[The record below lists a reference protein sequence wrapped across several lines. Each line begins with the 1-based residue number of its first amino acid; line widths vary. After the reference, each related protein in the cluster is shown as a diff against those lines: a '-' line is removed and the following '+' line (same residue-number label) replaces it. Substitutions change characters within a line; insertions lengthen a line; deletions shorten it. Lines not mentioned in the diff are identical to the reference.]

1 MTTIRRVAQKAGVS
15 IATVSRVVNGSTA
28 VAPELRDRVLDA
40 VSRCGY
46 SPTIGRRSVASIA
59 LVYTGPF
66 SVGSPYDAACI
77 DGIIGAMVESDFDL
91 KITHL
96 RRDKSPDETY
106 SQFFF
111 RKGIRGAILR
121 STWADRDIARKIGDE
136 GFPAVVL
143 GDRFDHPRLAFAYN
157 ESSTASIEGIEH
169 LISLGH
175 RRIAFAANDID
186 DGDHTDRL
194 EAYRQ
199 VLRARNLY
207 DDQLEFRVP
216 AHRLDGAQLMRKMM
230 SLSNPPTAVFIAD
243 PLTAAGAVNEAHK
256 LKLRI
261 PEEMSILGFDDTD
274 TRYSVVPCMTSI
286 CQDSRQLGRLAY
298 ELLLRRCDE
307 PKNGKIHGSLGK
319 AWLEINH
326 TTGRAPTKAIRIM
339 PNGERVSSDD

>member
-46 SPTIGRRSVASIA
+46 APTIGRRSAASIA

-77 DGIIGAMVESDFDL
+77 DGIISAMVESDFDL
-91 KITHL
+91 KIAHL

-121 STWADRDIARKIGDE
+121 STSSDRDLARKIGDE

-157 ESSTASIEGIEH
+157 DSRTASVEGIEH

-175 RRIAFAANDID
+175 RRIAFVANNTD

-194 EAYRQ
+194 DAYRQ
-199 VLRARNLY
+199 TLKDRGFY
-207 DDQLEFRVP
+207 DEQLEFRVP
-216 AHRLDGAQLMRKMM
+216 AHRLDGAQLMRKML
-230 SLSNPPTAVFIAD
+230 SLTKPPTAVFIVD

-256 LKLRI
+256 LKLRV

-274 TRYSVVPCMTSI
+274 TRFSVVPTMTAI
-286 CQDSRQLGRLAY
+286 CQDSRELGQLAY
-298 ELLLRRCDE
+298 ELLLRRCEGLAD
-307 PKNGKIHGSLGK
+307 GHAGGLGR

-326 TTGRAPTKAIRIM
+326 TTARAPATTVRIM
-339 PNGERVSSDD
+339 PNGERLSVD

>member
-1 MTTIRRVAQKAGVS
+1 MTTIRRVAPKAGVS

-28 VAPELRDRVLDA
+28 VAPELRDRVIEA

-46 SPTIGRRSVASIA
+46 APTIGRRSSASIA

-66 SVGSPYDAACI
+66 SLGSPYDAACL
-77 DGIIGAMVESDFDL
+77 DGIVSAMLESDYDL

-96 RRDKSPDETY
+96 RRDKTPKETY

-111 RKGIRGAILR
+111 RKGIRGAIIR
-121 STWADRDIARKIGDE
+121 STSTDRDVARMIGDE

-157 ESSTASIEGIEH
+157 ESGTASAEGVEH

-175 RRIAFAANDID
+175 RRIAFAANDTD
-186 DGDHTDRL
+186 DGDHIDRL
-194 EAYRQ
+194 EAYRATMQ
-199 VLRARNLY
+199 KHGVG
-207 DDQLEFRVP
+207 DPPLEFRVP

-230 SLSNPPTAVFIAD
+230 SISAPPTAVFIAD
-243 PLTAAGAVNEAHK
+243 PLTACGAINEARK
-256 LKLRI
+256 LGLRI

-274 TRYSVVPCMTSI
+274 SRFSVAPTMTAI
-286 CQDSRQLGRLAY
+286 CQDSRELGRLAL
-298 ELLLRRCDE
+298 ELLVQRCEGTDGE
-307 PKNGKIHGSLGK
+307 APGKLGK

-326 TTGRAPTKAIRIM
+326 TTARVPSNPVRIM
-339 PNGERVSSDD
+339 PNGERLAAGI